1 MEAWGSNVEGNSA
14 RRYMKTLLTCAD
26 HLCRASLTLTVL
38 LSAVAATAADREE
51 LAVRAAAGRLP
62 AIVREVMER
71 SGVPGVAVAV
81 VHRDRLVMAEG
92 YGVRDVVRGGD
103 VTADTVFQLASIS
116 KSLGASAV
124 AAAIGKGRLRWDT
137 PVAPL
142 LPGFALADPWV
153 SQQVTVGDLYSHRSG
168 LPGDIG
174 NDLNALGFDQQTILE
189 RVRLAPLAPFRIS
202 YAYCNFGL
210 TAAAGAAANATVM
223 SWQELTRSLLFTPL
237 GMNRTTV
244 SEAEFRRMDNTAALH
259 QKVAGRW
266 IPGPMRHTDG
276 QAPAGGAS
284 SSVNDMARWLRMMLS
299 DGRFEGRTVV
309 AAAPLKAMQTLQ
321 IRTGGDPAS
330 RIEGYGY
337 GIMMTIADDE
347 PLAWSHP
354 GDFPEG
360 GSTQFFLFPDLNL
373 GIIVLSNGWPAGVP
387 QSVIAAFDDLVRYGR
402 ITRDWFQLSSKAVE
416 PLTTPTF
423 SIDGQRQPDSPVAA
437 RPLTSYVGAYSNA
450 YVGDSRV
457 TLEAGQLELALGPR
471 GISRRRL
478 RHWSGDVFFYN
489 RPEYP
494 EGFYAAVRFGGIQNG
509 TPTTMNLDEIQ
520 PGLGTLLRERR

>member
-1 MEAWGSNVEGNSA
+1 M
-14 RRYMKTLLTCAD
+14 LLACAD
-26 HLCRASLTLTVL
+26 HLCRASLTVTVL
-38 LSAVAATAADREE
+38 LSAAGAAAADREE

-124 AAAIGKGRLRWDT
+124 AAAIGTGRLSWDT
-137 PVAPL
+137 PAAPL

-153 SQQVTVGDLYSHRSG
+153 SQRVTIGDLYSHRSG
-168 LPGDIG
+168 LPGEIG
-174 NDLNALGFDQQTILE
+174 NDLDAMGFDQQTIFE

-202 YAYCNFGL
+202 YAYSNFGL
-210 TAAAGAAANATVM
+210 SAGAMAAANASAM
-223 SWQELTRSLLFTPL
+223 SWQELTRALLFTPL
-237 GMNRTTV
+237 GMNRSTFR
-244 SEAEFRRMDNTAALH
+244 EAEFRRMENTSALH

-276 QAPAGGAS
+276 LAPGGGAS

-347 PLAWSHP
+347 PLAWSHA
-354 GDFPEG
+354 GDFLEG
-360 GSTQFFLFPDLNL
+360 GSTQFYLFPDLNL

-387 QSVIAAFDDLVRYGR
+387 QAVIAAFDDLVRYGR
-402 ITRDWFQLSSKAVE
+402 TTRDWFQLFSKAVE

-423 SIDGQRQPDSPVAA
+423 SIDGQRRPDSPVAA
-437 RPLTSYVGAYSNA
+437 RPLTSYVGSYRNT
-450 YVGDSRV
+450 YVGDGRV
-457 TLEAGQLELALGPR
+457 TLEAGQLVLALGPR
-471 GISRRRL
+471 GVSRRRL

-489 RPEYP
+489 RPNWP
-494 EGFYAAVRFGGIQNG
+494 EGFYEAVRFGGIQNG
-509 TPTTMNLDEIQ
+509 TPTTMSLDEIQ
-520 PGLGTLLRERR
+520 PGLGTLTRERR

>member
-1 MEAWGSNVEGNSA
+1 MQAWGNNVEANPA
-14 RRYMKTLLTCAD
+14 QRQMRALLACI
-26 HLCRASLTLTVL
+26 HPLCGASLTLTAL
-38 LSAVAATAADREE
+38 LSGVAATAADPEE
-51 LAVRAAAGRLP
+51 LAVRTAAGRLP
-62 AIVREVMER
+62 AIVRQVMVR

-92 YGVRDVVRGGD
+92 FGVRDVVRGGD

-153 SQQVTVGDLYSHRSG
+153 SQRVTVGDLYSHRSG

-174 NDLNALGFDQQTILE
+174 NDLDALGFDQQTIFE
-189 RVRLAPLAPFRIS
+189 RIRLAPLAPFRIS

-210 TAAAGAAANATVM
+210 SAGAIAAANASAM
-223 SWQELTRSLLFTPL
+223 GWQELTRALLFTPL
-237 GMNRTTV
+237 GMNRSTF
-244 SEAEFRRMDNTAALH
+244 SEAEFRRMDNTSVLH
-259 QKVAGRW
+259 QKVTGRW
-266 IPGPMRHTDG
+266 IPGPIRHTEG
-276 QAPAGGAS
+276 LAPAGGAS

-309 AAAPLKAMQTLQ
+309 SAAPLKALQTLQ
-321 IRTGGDPAS
+321 IRTGGDAGN

-337 GIMMTIADDE
+337 GIMLSIADDA
-347 PLAWSHP
+347 PLAWSHA

-360 GSTQFFLFPDLNL
+360 GSTQFYLFPDLNL
-373 GIIVLSNGWPAGVP
+373 GIIVLTNGWPAGVP
-387 QSVIAAFDDLVRYGR
+387 QAVIAAFDDLVRHGR
-402 ITRDWFQLSSKAVE
+402 TTRDWFQLASKAVE

-437 RPLTSYVGAYSNA
+437 RPLTSYVGVYSNP
-450 YVGDSRV
+450 YVGDVQV
-457 TLEAGQLELALGPR
+457 TLEAGHLMVALGPQ
-471 GISRRRL
+471 GVSRRRL

-489 RPEYP
+489 QPEYP
-494 EGFYAAVRFGGIQNG
+494 EGFYTAVRFTGLHNG
-509 TPTTMNLDEIQ
+509 TPTTMSLDAIQ
-520 PGLGTLLRERR
+520 PGLGTLVRAPR